1 MTLVDPAIHNSNT
14 VEFKGPCL
22 AVPAADRRFP
32 EDEVLDAVRR
42 FTADYGIAPTAGA
55 WTASGMIPSEKT
67 IRRRFGS
74 FRDAIRRAGL

>member
-1 MTLVDPAIHNSNT
+1 MVDPAIHNSNT

-22 AVPAADRRFP
+22 AVPAGDRRLP

-42 FTADYGIAPTAGA
+42 FAADYGIAPTAGA

-74 FRDAIRRAGL
+74 FTVAMRRAGL